1 VFVSLNAFPTLEIPM
16 SRNIKIITTMK
27 SMYCR
32 TNNTERVRAIPGYNE
47 CSFLPEVDNLEI
59 NKEPMINATKQLIT
73 VRRSIKKGSISII
86 LMKNVVSITNDEK
99 AI

>member
-1 VFVSLNAFPTLEIPM
+1 M
-16 SRNIKIITTMK
+16 ITTREVK

-32 TNNTERVRAIPGYNE
+32 IKSIERVRPIPGYKE

-73 VRRSIKKGSISII
+73 DRIIKKGFCS
-86 LMKNVVSITNDEK
+86 MKLAKRLVNMTNDEK